1 MTKGAKTVI
10 VITTMLAIGG
20 FVGYLLWKQKK
31 DKDKPKEEGKK
42 DETKKEDGTKKPD
55 TAPSPTPNPTPV
67 ALEDVPLDVA
77 DFQRYAMSKGIDL
90 SWKDSKG
97 TTHKGDDGV
106 FGSRT
111 QSAWDKLKVDYK
123 SMRGGYF
130 KAGDQVYPKVTYD
143 TAYNNAST
151 EDRYKVGSINKNGA
165 KSQGVFVRYPN
176 AKGWIIARV
185 VVNGYDSLRTPA
197 IREVFLQEKN
207 YTNQGA

>member
-31 DKDKPKEEGKK
+31 DKDKTEEEGKK

-55 TAPSPTPNPTPV
+55 TTPSPTPNPTPV
-67 ALEDVPLDVA
+67 ASEDAPLDVV
-77 DFQRYAMSKGIDL
+77 DFQRYAMKRGFDL
-90 SWKDSKG
+90 SWKDKDG
-97 TTHKGDDGV
+97 THKGDDGV

-111 QSAWDKLKVDYK
+111 RSAWDKLQNEYK
-123 SMRGGYF
+123 KQAIGYF
-130 KAGDQVYPKVTYD
+130 KAGDQVYPKFIYD

-151 EDRYKVGSINKNGA
+151 EDRYKVGSINKSGA
-165 KSQGVFVRYPN
+165 KSQGVFVKYPN

-197 IREVFLQEKN
+197 IKEVFLQEKN